1 MTHSGSENTP
11 GKKEESGPLVIKAG
25 SVSVKIY
32 RTKNRDGILFTV
44 SHYTPDRGRQR
55 TNFRKLDDAKREA
68 QRIATKIHNGETEA
82 LKLTNVDRSAHV
94 RASSF
99 LRPHNRTIDMAA
111 QEYAEAAQ
119 LLAGTASILEAARFY
134 IRHHPTQLPRK
145 MVREVAVEMMKA
157 KESDGMSAR
166 YISDLDSRF
175 GRLCEKFGTVRIS
188 DVTTAELRNWI
199 ASLGLRHR
207 SRNNFRACIVAL
219 FNFAK
224 SRGYLAKQQP
234 TEAEDLSK
242 AKGPESPNGIFQP
255 KEIANLLEHADESLV
270 PYLAIG
276 AFAGLRTAEIQRL
289 SWSEVK
295 LEQGHIEVTAGKAKT
310 AQRRLVPIQPNLARW
325 LEPYA
330 QPTGLVCK
338 LATINQKASAFSK
351 SLKIDWPHNGLRHS
365 YASYRLAQCK
375 SAAEVSLEMG
385 NSPQMVF
392 RHYREVVTAVESQKW
407 WTVAPLHEGK
417 IVSLSPS

>member
-1 MTHSGSENTP
+1 MEGVKTRTAQ
-11 GKKEESGPLVIKAG
+11 KKKAAPLAIKAG

-119 LLAGTASILEAARFY
+119 LLAGTASIVEAARFY

-145 MVREVAVEMMKA
+145 MVREVADEMMKA
-157 KESDGMSAR
+157 KEIDGMSTR

-175 GRLCEKFGTVRIS
+175 GRLCEKFGTLRIS
-188 DVTTAELRNWI
+188 DVTAAVLRDWL
-199 ASLGLRHR
+199 ASLGLSHR
-207 SRNNFRACIVAL
+207 SRNNFRACVVAL

-224 SRGYLAKQQP
+224 SRGYLPKQQP

-242 AKGPESPNGIFQP
+242 AKGAESPIGIFQP
-255 KEIANLLEHADESLV
+255 KEIAKLLEHADESLV

-289 SWSEVK
+289 SWCEVK
-295 LEQGHIEVTAGKAKT
+295 LEYGHIEVTAGKAKT
-310 AQRRLVPIQPNLARW
+310 AQRRLVPIQSNLARW
-325 LEPYA
+325 IEPYA
-330 QPTGLVCK
+330 EPSGLVCK
-338 LATINQKASAFSK
+338 LATVNQKASDFSK
-351 SLKIDWPHNGLRHS
+351 ALKIDWPHNGLRHS

-392 RHYREVVTAVESQKW
+392 QHYRELVTPAESQKW
-407 WTVAPLHEGK
+407 WAVAPLQDGN
-417 IVSLSPS
+417 IVSLSSP

>member
-1 MTHSGSENTP
+1 M
-11 GKKEESGPLVIKAG
+11 VVKAG

-55 TNFRKLDDAKREA
+55 TNFRELEDAKREA
-68 QRIATKIHNGETEA
+68 QRIAMKIHNGEAEA
-82 LKLTNVDRSAHV
+82 LKLTKVDRSAHV
-94 RASSF
+94 RAASF
-99 LRPHNRTIDMAA
+99 LQPHNRTIDMAA

-119 LLAGTASILEAARFY
+119 LLAGTASIMEAARFY

-145 MVREVAVEMMKA
+145 MVREVADEMMQA
-157 KESDGMSAR
+157 KESDGMSTR
-166 YISDLDSRF
+166 YISDLESRF
-175 GRLCEKFGTVRIS
+175 GRMCEQFGTVRIS
-188 DVTTAELRNWI
+188 EVTTAGLRNWI
-199 ASLGLRHR
+199 ASLGLSHR
-207 SRNNFRACIVAL
+207 SRNNFRSCIVAL

-224 SRGYLAKQQP
+224 SRGYLPKQQP

-242 AKGPESPNGIFQP
+242 AKGAESPIGIFQP
-255 KEIANLLEHADESLV
+255 KEIAKLLEHADESLV

-295 LEQGHIEVTAGKAKT
+295 LTQGHIEVTAGKAKT

-325 LEPYA
+325 IEPYA
-330 QPTGLVCK
+330 EPTGPLCK
-338 LATINQKASAFSK
+338 LATINQKASDFSK
-351 SLKIDWPHNGLRHS
+351 ALKIKWPHNGLRHS

-385 NSPQMVF
+385 NSPQMIF
-392 RHYREVVTAVESQKW
+392 RHYRELVTSADSQNW
-407 WTVAPLHEGK
+407 WAIAPMQPGK
-417 IVSLSPS
+417 IVSIASS

>member
-1 MTHSGSENTP
+1 MEGVKTRTAQ
-11 GKKEESGPLVIKAG
+11 KKKAAPLAIKAG

-119 LLAGTASILEAARFY
+119 LLAGTASIVEAARFY

-145 MVREVAVEMMKA
+145 MVREVADEMMKA
-157 KESDGMSAR
+157 KEIDGMSTR

-175 GRLCEKFGTVRIS
+175 GRLCEKFGTLRIS
-188 DVTTAELRNWI
+188 DVTAAVLRDWL
-199 ASLGLRHR
+199 ASLGLSHR
-207 SRNNFRACIVAL
+207 SRNNFRACVVAL

-224 SRGYLAKQQP
+224 SRGYLPKQQP

-242 AKGPESPNGIFQP
+242 AKGAESPIGIFQP
-255 KEIANLLEHADESLV
+255 KEIAKLLEHADESLV

-289 SWSEVK
+289 SWCEVK

-310 AQRRLVPIQPNLARW
+310 AQRRLVPIQSNLARW
-325 LEPYA
+325 IEPYT
-330 QPTGLVCK
+330 QPSGLVCK
-338 LATINQKASAFSK
+338 L
-351 SLKIDWPHNGLRHS
+351 
-365 YASYRLAQCK
+365 
-375 SAAEVSLEMG
+375 VSC
-385 NSPQMVF
+385 S
-392 RHYREVVTAVESQKW
+392 RDAVT
-407 WTVAPLHEGK
+407 
-417 IVSLSPS
+417 